1 MAFIVI
7 NIVEAAKEDLP
18 GVIENLQQTGLDA
31 LRAQPG
37 FRMARLL
44 VAEDQSEAKMIIE
57 WENREAFIAYRQSE
71 LGKKAVERAVRMHP
85 RIEFYEVVAS
95 SD

>member
-7 NIVEAAKEDLP
+7 NIVEAAKEELP
-18 GVIENLQQTGLDA
+18 AVLQNLQQAGLDA

-44 VAEDQSEAKMIIE
+44 VAEDRSEAKMIIE
-57 WENREAFIAYRQSE
+57 WENREAFMAYRQSD
-71 LGKKAVERAVRMHP
+71 LGKRVVESAVRMRP
-85 RIEFYEVVAS
+85 KIEFYEVVAS